1 MRVQERLDRCF
12 GNAQWRQLFQDAN
25 VLVLPRVRS
34 DHHPILVELK
44 EQRVTVQG
52 EGRPFRFEAAWLQ
65 HREFAEFLKNHW
77 ETDAEV
83 PTALEGLTVQLK
95 IWNKWVYG
103 NIFQKKRKV
112 LARLGGI
119 QKAIAV
125 RGNPH
130 LYQLEDDLS
139 AEYNQIL
146 RQEEIHWFQKSRCN
160 WISFG
165 DRNTSYFH
173 TKTIIRRQRN
183 KIKALKN
190 ELQVW
195 VWEENKLK
203 DMAREFYQKLF
214 WQDQEETREDIRLEG
229 NFPIIDQNHI
239 NQLEAPILDDEIKA
253 AIFGMK
259 PYKASG
265 PDGYQPIIYQSQW
278 HVIGQSVCRYVRD
291 IFTGNKDMSRI
302 NHSYLVL
309 IPKVQMPE
317 YLHQFRPI
325 GLCNVILK
333 ALSNVIVG
341 RLQALM
347 PNLISEV
354 QSSFVPGR

>member
-1 MRVQERLDRCF
+1 
-12 GNAQWRQLFQDAN
+12 
-25 VLVLPRVRS
+25 
-34 DHHPILVELK
+34 
-44 EQRVTVQG
+44 
-52 EGRPFRFEAAWLQ
+52 
-65 HREFAEFLKNHW
+65 LKNQW

-203 DMAREFYQKLF
+203 DTAREFYQKLF

-229 NFPIIDQNHI
+229 NFSIIDQNHI

-259 PYKASG
+259 PYKAPG
-265 PDGYQPIIYQSQW
+265 PDGYQPIFYQSQW

-291 IFTGNKDMSRI
+291 IFTSNKDMSRI

-333 ALSNVIVG
+333 ALSKVIVG

-354 QSSFVPGR
+354 QSNFVPGRQITDNIIVAQEVIHSMRKMKGKKRLYDD